1 MNKRFFSVPELAE
14 HLGISKTKM
23 WRLIRDNE
31 IKVMRI
37 GHRVIITEEALN
49 DYVKKNEGYWSK

>member
-1 MNKRFFSVPELAE
+1 MNKRFFTVPELSD
-14 HLGISKTKM
+14 HLRISKTKM